1 MFKKVPHTYVII
13 FTLIVL
19 AAVATWFVPAGEFE
33 RQTTTTDSGK
43 KVE

>member
-13 FTLIVL
+13 FILIVL

-33 RQTTTTDSGK
+33 R
-43 KVE
+43 